1 MTQNPS
7 PSLAAPRYWPAWSGL
22 LLLWLSAKLLPY
34 GLALGF
40 GRLLGRLGCRL
51 IPRRRHIAQVNLQ
64 LCFPELSE
72 TERTRLVRRHF
83 ESLGTGL
90 LMSGFA
96 WWASDA
102 KLRPLVR
109 IEGLEHLRQAIAE
122 GRGAILLSAHFTD
135 LELTGRLLSL
145 HHPFAVMYRR
155 HENPVI
161 EQAFSENRRHRF
173 TTAIPRD
180 DIRLMVRTLRNNH
193 AVWYAPDQ
201 SFRGANSALVPF
213 FGIPAA
219 TNTGTSRLAKV
230 ARAPVLLFVGY
241 RLPGSGGYRLV
252 IQPPLQD
259 FPTDDPETDAARING
274 LIEQAVRQAPEQY
287 LWIHRRFKKREG
299 LADPY

>member
-1 MTQNPS
+1 MTRKPS
-7 PSLAAPRYWPAWSGL
+7 SSLAAPRYWPAWSGL

-34 GLALGF
+34 GPAIRL
-40 GRLLGRLGCRL
+40 GRLLGRLGYRL
-51 IPRRRHIAQVNLQ
+51 IPRRRHIAEVNLK
-64 LCFPELSE
+64 LCFPDLDERV
-72 TERTRLVRRHF
+72 RTRLVRRHF
-83 ESLGTGL
+83 ESLGVGL

-109 IEGLEHLRQAIAE
+109 LDGLEHLEQAIAQ

-161 EQAFSENRRHRF
+161 EQAFAKNRQHRF
-173 TTAIPRD
+173 TAAIPRD
-180 DIRLMVRTLRNNH
+180 DIRLMVRTLRQNH

-201 SFRGANSALVPF
+201 SFKGTNSALVPF

-230 ARAPVLLFVGY
+230 ARAPVLLFFGY
-241 RLPGSGGYRLV
+241 RLPGGQGYRLV
-252 IQPPLQD
+252 IRPPLAG
-259 FPTDDPETDAARING
+259 FPTDDPSADATRING
-274 LIEQAVRQAPEQY
+274 LIEQAVRLAPEQY
-287 LWIHRRFKKREG
+287 LWIHRRFKKRKG
-299 LADPY
+299 YADPY